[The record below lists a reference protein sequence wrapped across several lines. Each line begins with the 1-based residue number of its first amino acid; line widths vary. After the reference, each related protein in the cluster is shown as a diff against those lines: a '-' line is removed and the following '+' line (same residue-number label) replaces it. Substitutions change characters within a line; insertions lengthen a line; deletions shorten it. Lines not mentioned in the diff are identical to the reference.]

1 VPTFIAVG
9 IWTYLSGDWAGL
21 PVIVSALWH
30 LILLKPA
37 MDKERPFVCWHGRQA
52 LVLAGLRTIVPLA
65 IAIWEDDFEAVP
77 AAIPLLI
84 VVWLFGTLWGQRQ
97 ADRGDCSILRWFARD
112 QAEAILTSV
121 EWEKEAVDIN
131 KQSKDLVYA
140 IRFGRS
146 PAQREAA
153 LAELEALDL
162 VEPL

>member
-1 VPTFIAVG
+1 
-9 IWTYLSGDWAGL
+9 
-21 PVIVSALWH
+21 
-30 LILLKPA
+30 LILLKPS

-52 LVLAGLRTIVPLA
+52 LLLACLRTIIPLA

-77 AAIPLLI
+77 VAIPLLI

-97 ADRGDCSILRWFARD
+97 ADRGDCSTLRLFARD
-112 QAEAILTSV
+112 QAEAILMSV
-121 EWEKEAVDIN
+121 EGEKEAIDID

-146 PAQREAA
+146 PELREAA
-153 LAELEALDL
+153 LAELEALNM